1 MTTESK
7 FRQLLRKRIVVKK
20 RRPAKG
26 DNPDVPEGNDYGF
39 NMIELVVAMA
49 IIAALFGIGFA
60 IYSNVIGD
68 ARGTALNANIST
80 AAETLEL
87 ESSFTPGI
95 LTNDATLI
103 NKMTER
109 TNFQWVGGTAALW
122 LSAET
127 DTPDTVRFQR
137 IETMGTP
144 TPAGTAPATGTVPEV
159 AWLPSDGQAIRIHL
173 RNTEGEWRCALL
185 VFRVDV
191 NRVDGDTTAV
201 AAVGTTAGDRDRL
214 DAVEMLGTWYDG
226 GNTQA
231 GQGVLD
237 CTPTGANRPT
247 SGTAWNP
254 TGSTTAIGTLHRTA
268 AALDG
273 LN

>member
-60 IYSNVIGD
+60 IYTNVIGD
-68 ARGTALNANIST
+68 ARGTALNANIQT

-87 ESSFTPGI
+87 EASFTPGI
-95 LTNDATLI
+95 LTDDNRLI
-103 NKMTER
+103 NKLTER
-109 TNFQWVGGTAALW
+109 TNFQWLGGSAALW
-122 LSAET
+122 VAVAGDTT
-127 DTPDTVRFQR
+127 DTIRFQR
-137 IETMGTP
+137 IKKMSSSP
-144 TPAGTAPATGTVPEV
+144 TAAGAAPTASVEPAV
-159 AWLPSDGQAIRIHL
+159 AWIPSEGQAVRLHL
-173 RNTEGEWRCALL
+173 KNTEGEWRCALI
-185 VFRVDV
+185 VFRVDATKL
-191 NRVDGDTTAV
+191 DPTTTAPPT
-201 AAVGTTAGDRDRL
+201 AAENL

-226 GNTQA
+226 GTTRA
-231 GQGVLD
+231 AIGGETD
-237 CTPTGANRPT
+237 CTPTGSGRPS

-254 TGSTTAIGTLHRTA
+254 GSGTLHRTPA
-268 AALDG
+268 AIDG
-273 LN
+273 